1 MIHAMSADEA
11 MKRRRVVRS
20 PGSGIEHWG
29 AEYFGTRW
37 PSGIAGTEPQALVAE
52 LTPNEHVPAHYH
64 GVEQFQIFTEGNGKM
79 GRNVLQPVTIQ
90 YKDNHTAYGPVISGD
105 QGLNFYA
112 MRIRTAAE
120 AKPRYAHEP
129 DYREKMKPS
138 KRRHLISAPVLVSTE
153 VVMAH
158 RKEPAWERALEVQQ
172 YDDGLDA
179 HVARLG
185 AGMEMDGPNPHRSGG
200 YYLFVIN
207 GELRHEGALYPRW
220 SMIVVTRDESAYRLK
235 AGPRGVEAL
244 VLEFPIVDEA
254 VEGRKPQA
262 EPAEAH

>member
-1 MIHAMSADEA
+1 MIYAISAEEA
-11 MKRRRVVRS
+11 MKRRRVIRS
-20 PGSGIEHWG
+20 PGSGTEHWG

-37 PSGIAGTEPQALVAE
+37 PSGIPTNEPQALVAE
-52 LTPNEHVPAHYH
+52 LIPHENVPAHYH

-79 GRNVLQPVTIQ
+79 GRNLLQPITIQ

-112 MRIRTAAE
+112 MRIRTGAE

-153 VVMAH
+153 VVMTH
-158 RKEPAWERALEVQQ
+158 RKAPAFERVLDVEKF
-172 YDDGLDA
+172 DDGLDA

-185 AGMEMDGPNPHRSGG
+185 ADMEMDGPDPRRSGG

-207 GELRHEGALYPRW
+207 GELVHQGASYGRW
-220 SMIVVTRDESAYRLK
+220 SMIAVTREEAAYRLK
-235 AGPRGVEAL
+235 AGPRGAEAL
-244 VLEFPIVDEA
+244 VLEFPIVDLVALGET
-254 VEGRKPQA
+254 PQTELA
-262 EPAEAH
+262 TA